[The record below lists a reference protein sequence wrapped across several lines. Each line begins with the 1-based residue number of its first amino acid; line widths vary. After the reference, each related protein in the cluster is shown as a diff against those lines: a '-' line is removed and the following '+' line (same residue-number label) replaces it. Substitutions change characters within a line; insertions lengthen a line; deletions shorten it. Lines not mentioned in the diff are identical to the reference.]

1 MDVRTENV
9 RLLTVEEACR
19 LLNVSRSL
27 LWKARK
33 RGELRAVYL
42 GRAVRFRLSD
52 LEAWL
57 EQKAAD
63 TLQR

>member
-1 MDVRTENV
+1 MEARNDL
-9 RLLTVEEACR
+9 RLLTVKEACQ

-57 EQKAAD
+57 EKKAAD

>member
-1 MDVRTENV
+1 MREDLQ
-9 RLLTVEEACR
+9 LLTVKEACR

-33 RGELRAVYL
+33 QGELRAVYL
-42 GRAVRFRLSD
+42 GRAVRFRRSD

-57 EQKAAD
+57 EKKAAD
-63 TLQR
+63 ALQR

>member
-1 MDVRTENV
+1 MEARGDL
-9 RLLTVEEACR
+9 RLLTVKEACQ

-52 LEAWL
+52 LEEWL
-57 EQKAAD
+57 EKKSAD
-63 TLQR
+63 ALTR

>member
-1 MDVRTENV
+1 MREDLQ
-9 RLLTVEEACR
+9 LLTVKEACR

>member
-1 MDVRTENV
+1 MEARSDL
-9 RLLTVEEACR
+9 RLLTVKEACR

>member
-1 MDVRTENV
+1 MREDLQ
-9 RLLTVEEACR
+9 LLTVKEACQ

-52 LEAWL
+52 LEEWL
-57 EQKAAD
+57 EKKSAD
-63 TLQR
+63 ALTR

>member
-1 MDVRTENV
+1 MNEQVAKNQ
-9 RLLTVEEACR
+9 LLTVEEACR
-19 LLNVSRSL
+19 LLKVCRST

-57 EQKAAD
+57 EKKAAD

>member
-1 MDVRTENV
+1 MEARNDL
-9 RLLTVEEACR
+9 RLLTVKEACQF
-19 LLNVSRSL
+19 LKVSRSL

>member
-1 MDVRTENV
+1 MEARSDL
-9 RLLTVEEACR
+9 RLLTVKEACQ